1 MRNRREPFQENSMSH
16 PGHSDPKTTAPVP
29 RRTFLANAAAVTAGF
44 TIVPRHVLGGQGTP
58 APSDK
63 LNIAGVGVG
72 GMGKTNLERCE
83 TENIVALC
91 DVDFGMAAEV
101 FEKYPNAKQYKDFRV
116 MLDEQENID
125 AVIIATPDHTH
136 AVIAMAAMERKK
148 HVYVQKPL
156 THSVSEARLLTEAAR
171 EHEVVTQMGNQGH
184 SGEGARLLC
193 EWVWDGAIGPIRE
206 AHAWTNR
213 PVWPSG
219 IEVDRPTDTPEVPP
233 GLDWELWLG
242 PAQARPYHPAYHPA
256 KWRAWWDFGTGSLG
270 DMACHIVDPL
280 FWALKLK
287 YPVSVEANVSQY
299 WPAFFEK
306 AEAKNEMFPRSTI
319 VRFGFPARE
328 GMPDVNLTWWDGGLM
343 PARPAGLEP
352 GRRMGDLD
360 GGILL
365 IGDGGAII
373 GNCYGESPRIVPESA
388 MRKYERPPRTLERIP
403 EGPDGHE
410 QDWIRACKQGKP
422 ASSNFEYSGPLSE
435 TVLMGNLAV
444 RFPGRQLLWNGEAM
458 EVTNDTDAN
467 AYVRR
472 EYREGWHLESPTT
485 T

>member
-1 MRNRREPFQENSMSH
+1 MKD
-16 PGHSDPKTTAPVP
+16 PGSSDPKPTASVP
-29 RRTFLANAAAVTAGF
+29 RRTFLASAATVTAGF

-72 GMGKTNLERCE
+72 GMGKTNLKRCE
-83 TENIVALC
+83 AENIVALC
-91 DVDFGMAAEV
+91 DIDFDLAAEV
-101 FEKYPNAKQYKDFRV
+101 FEKYPNAKRYKDFRV
-116 MLDEQENID
+116 MLDEQPDID

-156 THSVSEARLLTEAAR
+156 THSVSEARLLTETAR
-171 EHEVVTQMGNQGH
+171 EQGVVTQMGNQGH
-184 SGEGARLLC
+184 SGEGVRLLC
-193 EWVWDGAIGPIRE
+193 EWVWNGAIGPIRE

-219 IEVDRPTDTPEVPP
+219 VERGRPADTPEVPP
-233 GLDWELWLG
+233 DLDWDLWLG
-242 PAQARPYHPAYHPA
+242 PARVRPYHPAYHPA

-270 DMACHIVDPL
+270 DMGCHIVDPL

-287 YPVSVEANVSQY
+287 YPVSVEANISQY
-299 WPAFFEK
+299 WPAFWEK
-306 AEAKNEMFPRSTI
+306 AEPKNEMFPRSTI

-328 GMPDVNLTWWDGGLM
+328 EMPEVNVTWWDGGMM
-343 PARPAGLEP
+343 PPRPAGLEP
-352 GRRMGDLD
+352 GRRMGDND

-365 IGDGGAII
+365 IGDHGAIM
-373 GNCYGESPRIVPESA
+373 GNTYGESPRLVPESA
-388 MRKYERPPRTLERIP
+388 MRRYRTPRRTLERIP
-403 EGPDGHE
+403 DGPDGHE
-410 QDWIRACKQGKP
+410 RDWIRAIKGGPP
-422 ASSNFEYSGPLSE
+422 AISNFDYSGPLSE

-444 RFPGRQLLWNGEAM
+444 RFPGKQLLWDGAAM
-458 EVTNDTDAN
+458 EVTNDEDAN

-472 EYREGWHLESPTT
+472 EYREGWRL
-485 T
+485 